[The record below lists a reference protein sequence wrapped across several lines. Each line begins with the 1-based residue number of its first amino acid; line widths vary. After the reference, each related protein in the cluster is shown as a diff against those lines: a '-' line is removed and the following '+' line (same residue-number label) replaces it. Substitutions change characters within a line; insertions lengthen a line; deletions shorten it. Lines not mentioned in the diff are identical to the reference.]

1 MIGDGSNL
9 DVQEGVSGQPLGGEG
24 TFADAL
30 FT

>member
-1 MIGDGSNL
+1 MIGDGPNL
-9 DVQEGVSGQPLGGEG
+9 EVQEGVSDQPLGGER